1 LSERVRKEIERESSK
16 RHPINSRRIDTAPPT
31 RSFEYFLS
39 ESQWINV
46 GPSGTSGFFSRV
58 FHTHNAKV
66 LLAKAAEI
74 RTMDAIYLLMLAGLH
89 VVTHGLVWALNRLGE
104 TS

>member
-1 LSERVRKEIERESSK
+1 MVI
-16 RHPINSRRIDTAPPT
+16 
-31 RSFEYFLS
+31 
-39 ESQWINV
+39 
-46 GPSGTSGFFSRV
+46 FSRV

-74 RTMDAIYLLMLAGLH
+74 RTMDAIYLLMLVGLYA
-89 VVTHGLVWALNRLGE
+89 VTHGLVWALNRLGK

>member
-1 LSERVRKEIERESSK
+1 MRVFADHAGVRLPTIQWERRV
-16 RHPINSRRIDTAPPT
+16 
-31 RSFEYFLS
+31 
-39 ESQWINV
+39 V
-46 GPSGTSGFFSRV
+46 FFSQV

-74 RTMDAIYLLMLAGLH
+74 RTMDAIYLLMLAGLY
-89 VVTHGLVWALNRLGE
+89 VVTHGLVLALDRLGK